1 MPDDDTATTDT
12 PTARHAGPPP
22 TEAERAAIRVAAVD
36 VHPPTA
42 LERGSYRTIRGLFL
56 GLAKGW
62 FRLEVRGRDN
72 VPASGPFVVAPVHRS
87 NLDFVLVST
96 IRPQRMRY
104 MGKASIWKYPRLGR
118 FFSMLGAFP
127 VHRGTA
133 DRESLRTC
141 LRIIENG
148 EPLVMFPEGTRREG
162 PVVEDLFDGPAFVA
176 ARTGAPLLPI
186 GIGGSS
192 EAMPL
197 GTRFVRPHKIVLVIG
212 TPIVPPPGD
221 GTGRVKRRV
230 VRELT
235 ERLEVELQDLYDEA
249 RRLAGTG

>member
-1 MPDDDTATTDT
+1 MRDDDTATTDA
-12 PTARHAGPPP
+12 PAAQDSVPPP

-42 LERGSYRTIRGLFL
+42 LERGSYRTIRGLLL

-62 FRLEVRGRDN
+62 FRLEVRGRAN
-72 VPASGPFVVAPVHRS
+72 VPASGPFVVTPVHRS
-87 NLDFVLVST
+87 NLDFLLVST

-197 GTRFVRPHKIVLVIG
+197 GARFVRPHKVVLVIG
-212 TPIVPPPGD
+212 PPIVPPPGD

-235 ERLEVELQDLYDEA
+235 EQLEVELQQLYDDA
-249 RRLAGTG
+249 RRRAGTG